1 MQMEP
6 RVFDAR
12 GMKCPLPTLKMLTI
26 SREMKPGEILEV
38 IADCPSFEADVRRFC
53 ETMKKALLFVKTEG
67 NVRRVQL
74 RM

>member
-1 MQMEP
+1 MEA

-26 SREMKPGEILEV
+26 AREMKPGEILEV
-38 IADCPSFEADVRRFC
+38 IADCPTFEADVRKFC
-53 ETMKKALLFVKTEG
+53 ETMKKALLFVKAEG
-67 NVRRVQL
+67 NAKRVQV